1 MVDDVVMHTLSVR
14 ENLWFSAALRLP
26 TTMTKQEKKERIN
39 NIIKELDLEK
49 VADSKVES
57 KGERKKTSIGMELI
71 LNPRILFLDEPTT
84 GLDGRTANDVF
95 TLLKRISQQGR
106 TIIFTIHHP
115 CYSIFRLFD
124 SLTILASGELMY
136 HGPAQKALEYF
147 QSAGLVRKEIPYVTS
162 FVHQLIGLNRRSFQ
176 NFTGNPQYWA
186 TLIISTFVVGLV
198 TGVMFILLRDICS
211 EIHNRA
217 LMLFYLMSYQCGFSK
232 WTVQHFVLQKK
243 RFVHESSSGYYRV
256 SSYFFGSLLSDLLL
270 EMFLTSFVCI
280 CTLYFIVVSKP
291 GVETFF
297 IMFLTLLALGFSSIS
312 ITLAIVAGHTDGN
325 TAMRITDSYFT
336 FMMILLGLSLYF
348 GTRTTQFSWVQ
359 YFSIPY
365 YGFMA
370 LQHNEFLGRNFC
382 PSLNITNGN
391 NYPDY
396 VICFGE
402 EFLLMQDMDLSS
414 WGLWKNHVALNILI
428 FIFLIIAY
436 VRMLYLE
443 RNS

>member
-1 MVDDVVMHTLSVR
+1 DDVVMHTLSVR

-147 QSAGLVRKEIPYVTS
+147 QSAGTINL
-162 FVHQLIGLNRRSFQ
+162 
-176 NFTGNPQYWA
+176 FT
-186 TLIISTFVVGLV
+186 
-198 TGVMFILLRDICS
+198 
-211 EIHNRA
+211 A

-270 EMFLTSFVCI
+270 EMFLTSF
-280 CTLYFIVVSKP
+280 
-291 GVETFF
+291 
-297 IMFLTLLALGFSSIS
+297 
-312 ITLAIVAGHTDGN
+312 
-325 TAMRITDSYFT
+325 
-336 FMMILLGLSLYF
+336 ILLGLSLYF

-436 VRMLYLE
+436 SKVIETKTIVTYKAQ
-443 RNS
+443 SIY

>member
-1 MVDDVVMHTLSVR
+1 M
-14 ENLWFSAALRLP
+14 
-26 TTMTKQEKKERIN
+26 
-39 NIIKELDLEK
+39 K
-49 VADSKVES
+49 V
-57 KGERKKTSIGMELI
+57 
-71 LNPRILFLDEPTT
+71 
-84 GLDGRTANDVF
+84 
-95 TLLKRISQQGR
+95 
-106 TIIFTIHHP
+106 
-115 CYSIFRLFD
+115 
-124 SLTILASGELMY
+124 
-136 HGPAQKALEYF
+136 
-147 QSAGLVRKEIPYVTS
+147 
-162 FVHQLIGLNRRSFQ
+162 
-176 NFTGNPQYWA
+176 
-186 TLIISTFVVGLV
+186 ISTFVVGLV

-243 RFVHESSSGYYRV
+243 RFVHESTSGYYRV

-297 IMFLTLLALGFSSIS
+297 IMFLTLLVLAFSSIS

-336 FMMILLGLSLYF
+336 FMMILMGLPLYF
-348 GTRTTQFSWVQ
+348 GTRTTQLSWVQ

-391 NYPDY
+391 NCPDY

-414 WGLWKNHVALNILI
+414 WGLWKNHVALNNLI

-436 VRMLYLE
+436 LRMLYLK